1 MEENKP
7 QSDSGKPLDQE
18 LSSKRPLPNA
28 TATLILG
35 IVSIPL
41 CCCFNGIF
49 GMVAA
54 IVALAISAK
63 DRKKYFENPEV
74 YDRGSY
80 KNLNAGRVC
89 AIIGLI
95 LGALALLSV
104 IVLFITG
111 VISEFTFSTN
121 TEDLEEIMKKFE
133 ELE

>member
-1 MEENKP
+1 MEENTP
-7 QSDSGKPLDQE
+7 QSNSEKPLDQE
-18 LSSKRPLPNA
+18 FSSKRPLPNA

-35 IVSIPL
+35 IASIPL
-41 CCCFNGIF
+41 CCCVNGLAGI
-49 GMVAA
+49 VAA

-63 DRKKYFENPEV
+63 DKKKYFENPEA

-95 LGALALLSV
+95 MGGLVLISALIA
-104 IVLFITG
+104 
-111 VISEFTFSTN
+111 ISMGLMSDFFTADPQ
-121 TEDLEEIMKKFE
+121 EIEEIMKRFE